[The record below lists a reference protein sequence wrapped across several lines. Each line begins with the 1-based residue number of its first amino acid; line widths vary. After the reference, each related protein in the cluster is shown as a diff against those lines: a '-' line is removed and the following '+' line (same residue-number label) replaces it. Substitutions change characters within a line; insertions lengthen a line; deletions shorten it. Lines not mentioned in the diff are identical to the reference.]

1 MPSSIKPAK
10 LIRYQMALRCHEC
23 GGDDLVTV
31 HSEGDVVCR
40 GCGLVLES
48 RILTEVCS
56 FADRDR
62 VSPAVPEENG
72 FETPGNALRIAA
84 PSSHT
89 PARRPSV
96 RRLQIAQAQIDR
108 GRQLQTAEM
117 EDVCR
122 HLMRLP
128 ASILEEAKGLY
139 ARVLEMRTS
148 RGQILV
154 GIQACAVYYACILQ
168 KQPGIA
174 RNVAEV
180 AEAFG
185 IPESAF
191 TRADKV
197 VKEALQ
203 GTRFFRD
210 LFEVANAQDL
220 VSRSVNKLELDQ
232 ARDRRIKRLAID
244 IVSDIEARKLLQGK
258 STGSLSSVAIW
269 CAVAAEGCSMSK
281 SQLCKGIG
289 GCTVV
294 TLNSLL
300 KQLGP
305 QPWIRTASR

>member
-1 MPSSIKPAK
+1 
-10 LIRYQMALRCHEC
+10 MALRCHEC

-48 RILTEVCS
+48 RILTEDCS

-62 VSPAVPEENG
+62 TSPLVPETQG
-72 FETPGNALRIAA
+72 FENAGNALRIAA
-84 PSSHT
+84 PSNST
-89 PARRPSV
+89 ARRPNV
-96 RRLQIAQAQIDR
+96 RRLQMAQAQVDR

-117 EDVCR
+117 EEVCK

-128 ASILEEAKGLY
+128 TCILDEAKRLY
-139 ARVLEMRTS
+139 AKVLEVRIS

-154 GIQACAVYYACILQ
+154 AIQACAVYYACLLQ
-168 KQPGIA
+168 KQPGTA
-174 RNVAEV
+174 RNVAEI
-180 AEAFG
+180 AQAFA

-203 GTRFFRD
+203 GTRFYRD

-220 VSRSVNKLELDQ
+220 VSRSVSKLELDQ
-232 ARDRRIKRLAID
+232 ARDRRIKKLAID
-244 IVSDIEARKLLQGK
+244 IVSDIEARKLLRGK
-258 STGSLSSVAIW
+258 STGSLSSVPIW
-269 CAVAAEGCSMSK
+269 CAIAAEGCGMSK

-300 KQLGP
+300 KQLGS
-305 QPWIRTASR
+305 QPWTRAVSR

>member
-1 MPSSIKPAK
+1 
-10 LIRYQMALRCHEC
+10 MAPQCHEC

-40 GCGLVLES
+40 DCGLVLES

-56 FADRDR
+56 FADRER
-62 VSPAVPEENG
+62 ISPGVPDSSG
-72 FETPGNALRIAA
+72 IGSSGNALRIAA

-89 PARRPSV
+89 SARRPAV
-96 RRLQIAQAQIDR
+96 RRLQMVHAQIDR

-117 EDVCR
+117 EEVCS

-128 ASILEEAKGLY
+128 TGILDEAKRLY
-139 ARVLEMRTS
+139 ARVLEVRTS

-168 KQPGIA
+168 KQPGTA
-174 RNVAEV
+174 RNVTEV

-220 VSRSVNKLELDQ
+220 VIRSVNKLQLDQ
-232 ARDRRIKRLAID
+232 TRDRRIKRLAID